1 MIETASHG
9 TVTLTIENRLAHVQL
24 NRPEKL
30 NSLTKEVFED
40 LVEMGQRLRGDES
53 VACVVITGAG
63 RAFCAGLDVSE
74 FQKMQ
79 EGATSEAVVLSE
91 RLGAARAL
99 GQKSVHVWSLVEV
112 PVIVG
117 VHGVAYGGG
126 LQLTIGADIAIVA
139 PDAKLSMMEINWGIA
154 PDLTGTQILPRRI
167 GPSQA
172 KLLTFT
178 GEVFSGERA
187 GEIGVADE
195 VHDNPVERALE
206 LGREIAEK
214 SRSALVWSKRLIDM
228 ADTAELAEGLDA
240 EQEALAELM
249 GGPEQV
255 EAVNKRMTEMAERK
269 AQSASRT

>member
-74 FQKMQ
+74 FKKMQ
-79 EGATSEAVVLSE
+79 DGATSEAVVLSE

-126 LQLTIGADIAIVA
+126 LQLATGADIAIVA

-154 PDLTGTQILPRRI
+154 PDLTGTQVLPRRV
-167 GPSQA
+167 GASLA

-178 GEVFSGERA
+178 GEVFSGVRA

-249 GGPEQV
+249 GGPEQI
-255 EAVNKRMTEMAERK
+255 EAVNKRMAEMAERK
-269 AQSASRT
+269 AQSSSRT